1 MAGRVQKPPDM
12 RTGHR
17 ATQALTPIAAADVP
31 IPAAPARLKLSA
43 DGKKRWKE
51 LWSDPIIQTWSI
63 TAVTPMVIQ
72 YIALYDLWIDMVV
85 EARLEMTVTGSKEQD
100 RANPLIDKL
109 GTVRAQMERLER
121 DLFLGPRAELEGG
134 ISRVRVAK
142 EIEKL
147 NNARGRGQP
156 LGPPGTPP
164 VAPVEPPPG
173 FAFEKPEQ
181 PIEAEF
187 RVVQEGA

>member
-31 IPAAPARLKLSA
+31 IPAAPSRLKLSA
-43 DGKKRWKE
+43 DAKKRWKE
-51 LWSDPIIQTWSI
+51 IWSDPIVQTWSI

-72 YIALYDLWIDMVV
+72 YIGLYDLW
-85 EARLEMTVTGSKEQD
+85 LEMQQLAMEELIVSGSKDQD

-109 GTVRAQMERLER
+109 GSVREQMAKIER

-134 ISRVRVAK
+134 ISRVRAAK
-142 EIEKL
+142 EMAKAAKAMGL
-147 NNARGRGQP
+147 QP

-164 VAPVEPPPG
+164 VAPSEPPPG
-173 FAFEKPEQ
+173 FAFEKSGTVIEGEFSVPE
-181 PIEAEF
+181 A
-187 RVVQEGA
+187 GG

>member
-43 DGKKRWKE
+43 DAKKRWKE
-51 LWSDPIIQTWSI
+51 LWSDPIVQTWSI

-72 YIALYDLWIDMVV
+72 YIGLYDLWLAMQV
-85 EARLEMTVTGSKEQD
+85 EAMTALVVSGSKEQD

-109 GTVRAQMERLER
+109 GLIREQMERLER

-134 ISRVRVAK
+134 ISRVRAAKEVAK
-142 EIEKL
+142 LSKAL
-147 NNARGRGQP
+147 GTQP
-156 LGPPGTPP
+156 IGPPGTKPIAPP
-164 VAPVEPPPG
+164 EPPPG
-173 FAFEKPEQ
+173 FAFEKPGTV
-181 PIEAEF
+181 IEGEF
-187 RVVQEGA
+187 SVPEAGG

>member
-31 IPAAPARLKLSA
+31 VPAAPARLKLSA
-43 DGKKRWKE
+43 DAKKRWKE
-51 LWSDPIIQTWSI
+51 IWSDPIVQTWSI

-72 YIALYDLWIDMVV
+72 YIGLYDLW
-85 EARLEMTVTGSKEQD
+85 LEMQQMAMEELIVSGSKDQD

-109 GTVRAQMERLER
+109 GSVREQMAKLER

-134 ISRVRVAK
+134 ISRVRAAK
-142 EIEKL
+142 EMAKAAKAMGL
-147 NNARGRGQP
+147 QP
-156 LGPPGTPP
+156 LGAPGTPP
-164 VAPVEPPPG
+164 VAPAEPPPG
-173 FAFEKPEQ
+173 FAFEQPAKVIEGEFSVPE
-181 PIEAEF
+181 A
-187 RVVQEGA
+187 GG